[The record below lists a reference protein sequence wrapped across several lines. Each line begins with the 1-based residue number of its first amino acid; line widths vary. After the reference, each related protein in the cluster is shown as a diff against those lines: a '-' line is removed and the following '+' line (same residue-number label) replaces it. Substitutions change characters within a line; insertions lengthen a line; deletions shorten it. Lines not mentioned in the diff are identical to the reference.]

1 MALDAENKLVDLTG
15 EYIHQR
21 VAEQSWFQ
29 KNANTVATSGGFV
42 ATVLAWAV
50 SQPFAA
56 DPRVQ
61 TGVLVV
67 GFLLTVLGVKKTPNG
82 WSDSQLERVKNHRA
96 KVIGETKLA
105 APTGSVVLEVPDVS
119 ELDLSAQ
126 VAEFNQVRG

>member
-15 EYIHQR
+15 EYIHRR

-29 KNANTVATSGGFV
+29 KNANTVATAGGFV
-42 ATVLAWAV
+42 ATLLAWVV

-61 TGVLVV
+61 TAVLIV
-67 GFLLTVLGVKKTPNG
+67 GFLLTVFGVKKTPNG
-82 WSDSQLERVKNHRA
+82 WSQSQLEKVRNHRA

-105 APTGSVVLEVPDVS
+105 VPMTLEAPEDPGT
-119 ELDLSAQ
+119 DLSAQ

>member
-21 VAEQSWFQ
+21 VVEQSWFQ
-29 KNANTVATSGGFV
+29 KNANTVATAGGFV
-42 ATVLAWAV
+42 ATMLAWVV

-61 TGVLVV
+61 TAVLVV

-82 WSDSQLERVKNHRA
+82 WSESQLEKVQNHRA

-105 APTGSVVLEVPDVS
+105 VPMTLEAPEDPGT
-119 ELDLSAQ
+119 DLSAQ

>member
-1 MALDAENKLVDLTG
+1 MALDTENRLVDLTG
-15 EYIHQR
+15 EYIHRR

-29 KNANTVATSGGFV
+29 KNANTVATAGGFV
-42 ATVLAWAV
+42 ATVLAWIV

-61 TGVLVV
+61 TAVLVV

-82 WSDSQLERVKNHRA
+82 WSQSQLEKVKTHRA
-96 KVIGETKLA
+96 KVIGETRLA
-105 APTGSVVLEVPDVS
+105 APVASVVS
-119 ELDLSAQ
+119 EDSGADLSAQ

>member
-21 VAEQSWFQ
+21 VVEQSWFQ
-29 KNANTVATSGGFV
+29 KNANTVATAGGFV
-42 ATVLAWAV
+42 ATMLAWVV

-82 WSDSQLERVKNHRA
+82 WSESQLEKVQNHRA

-105 APTGSVVLEVPDVS
+105 VPMTLEAPEDPGT
-119 ELDLSAQ
+119 DLSAQ

>member
-21 VAEQSWFQ
+21 VVEQSWFQ
-29 KNANTVATSGGFV
+29 KNANTVATAGGFV
-42 ATVLAWAV
+42 ATVLAWVV

-61 TGVLVV
+61 TAVLVV

-82 WSDSQLERVKNHRA
+82 WSESQLEKVQNHRA

-105 APTGSVVLEVPDVS
+105 VPMTLEAPEDPGT
-119 ELDLSAQ
+119 DLSAQ